1 MGRLLGKVC
10 LCRCSSCTSSY
21 TQEGH
26 PNATENGWRKI
37 FSFSSSNFLP
47 WHWLGP
53 PPLPLPS
60 PPSGSRQEGKSC
72 VHTWKH
78 RPDENTKASH
88 PTVHTFSSFPG
99 KPRWNVSPGPTCD
112 CVWESAPP
120 RPLPAPTHLGGAFLL
135 SPSALGPPTTIH
147 PVNAAGWQKGGG
159 FLKISLN
166 PKWRRGKR
174 SFLNIGL
181 RLAPRILIFP

>member
-1 MGRLLGKVC
+1 M
-10 LCRCSSCTSSY
+10 
-21 TQEGH
+21 
-26 PNATENGWRKI
+26 TENGWRKI
-37 FSFSSSNFLP
+37 FSFSSSNCLP

-53 PPLPLPS
+53 PSLPLS
-60 PPSGSRQEGKSC
+60 TSPSGSCQEGKSY
-72 VHTWKH
+72 VHTWNH
-78 RPDENTKASH
+78 RPDENTEASH

-99 KPRWNVSPGPTCD
+99 CPHWPSLLDVPMAACGRAALPHPQPPPHPTGP
-112 CVWESAPP
+112 SSRHLAL
-120 RPLPAPTHLGGAFLL
+120 PLVPTPH
-135 SPSALGPPTTIH
+135 PVTTH
-147 PVNAAGWQKGGG
+147 PVNAAGLWKGGG